1 MTDCVAEGLRLPGC
15 HATHIVYAV
24 LLTACSAQIAFYSA
38 LIAFF
43 SRRAR
48 PEPTPGEASS
58 DPTSAVDGTVRRL
71 GGLGTEE
78 SPCQAWVIPEVR
90 EARGGVVFAAVARDP
105 MARPPVLLV
114 DEASLVLAPVLVQE
128 LFRTSK
134 GITLT
139 GDTTVL
145 LAQQSASI
153 ALAVSRRGD
162 VMETVCIGLQEGRRA
177 SCGIPR

>member
-1 MTDCVAEGLRLPGC
+1 MR
-15 HATHIVYAV
+15 
-24 LLTACSAQIAFYSA
+24 
-38 LIAFF
+38 
-43 SRRAR
+43 
-48 PEPTPGEASS
+48 
-58 DPTSAVDGTVRRL
+58 
-71 GGLGTEE
+71 
-78 SPCQAWVIPEVR
+78 VIPEVR
-90 EARGGVVFAAVARDP
+90 EARGGVVFAAIARGLV
-105 MARPPVLLV
+105 ARPPVLPM

-128 LFRTSK
+128 LFRMIME
-134 GITLT
+134 ITLT